1 MKALLLTPGAGSD
14 RDHRCLVAIDDLL
27 TADGAVVRRVDF
39 PYRRAGRRAPDRA
52 PVLLEC
58 IRQEAQAL
66 CDELAIRPSELALG
80 GRSMGG
86 RICSMAVASGL
97 VAAGGLVL
105 ISYPLHPP
113 GKPERLRVEHLPDIH
128 VPVLAIS
135 GTRDSFGTPTELE
148 AAFAQIPSAVTTH
161 WIERG
166 THELKGVDVEVAE
179 TVSQWWKRQVPAA
192 ARRRRP
198 RG

>member
-1 MKALLLTPGAGSD
+1 MKALKALLLTPGAGSD
-14 RDHRCLVAIDDLL
+14 RNHRSLVAIEESL
-27 TADGAVVRRVDF
+27 APGVIVRRVDF
-39 PYRRAGRRAPDRA
+39 PYRRAGKRAPDRA

-58 IRQEAQAL
+58 VRSEAETL
-66 CDELAIRPSELALG
+66 CDELGIEPSQLAMG

-105 ISYPLHPP
+105 VSYPLHPP
-113 GKPERLRVEHLPDIH
+113 GKPEKSRVEHLGDIH

-135 GTRDSFGTPTELE
+135 GTRDSFGTPAELE
-148 AAFAQIPSAVTTH
+148 VAFDRIPGVVTIH

-166 THELKGVDVEVAE
+166 THELRGVDAEVAE
-179 TVSQWWKRQVPAA
+179 AVRKWWR
-192 ARRRRP
+192 ARKGR
-198 RG
+198 